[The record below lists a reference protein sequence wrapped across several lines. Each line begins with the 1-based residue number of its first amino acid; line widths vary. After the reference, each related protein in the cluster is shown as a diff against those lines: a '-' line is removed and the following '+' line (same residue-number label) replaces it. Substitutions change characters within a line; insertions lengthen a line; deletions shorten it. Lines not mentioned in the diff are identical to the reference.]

1 MTPGFDEAEYRR
13 LIAEQPPFPIED
25 EADLERTER
34 RIWQLLDQEQ
44 RTPAEDAY
52 LTVLTTLVS
61 AWEDEH
67 VTIPTLEPRRLIKV
81 LLEERGQR
89 QRDLVPI
96 FGTESIVSEV
106 LSGKRH
112 LRLEHLPG
120 LADFFHVPVSV
131 FIESRP
137 STHSGTA
144 SSVRA

>member
-1 MTPGFDEAEYRR
+1 VIPGIDEAEYKR
-13 LIAEQPPFPIED
+13 LLVEQPPLPID
-25 EADLERTER
+25 TRADLERMER
-34 RIWQLLDQEQ
+34 WIWQLLEQEQ
-44 RTPAEDAY
+44 RTPAEEAY
-52 LTVLTTLVS
+52 LSVLTTLVR

-67 VTIPTLEPRRLIKV
+67 VVIPALAPRELIKA

-120 LADFFHVPVSV
+120 LADFFHVPASV
-131 FIESRP
+131 FIE
-137 STHSGTA
+137 TA
-144 SSVRA
+144 PASHGLLAKPAPV

>member
-1 MTPGFDEAEYRR
+1 VTRGIDEAEYRR
-13 LIAEQPPFPIED
+13 LLSQHPPLPIED
-25 EADLERTER
+25 EEDLERTEQ
-34 RIWQLLDQEQ
+34 RIWQLLDREQ
-44 RTPAEDAY
+44 RTPAEEAY
-52 LTVLTTLVS
+52 LTVLRTLVS

-67 VTIPTLEPRRLIKV
+67 VAIPTLEPRRLIKV

-131 FIESRP
+131 FIESHS
-137 STHSGTA
+137 STHSGPA
-144 SSVRA
+144 SSVRI

>member
-1 MTPGFDEAEYRR
+1 VTPGFDEAEYRR
-13 LIAEQPPFPIED
+13 LIAEQPRFPIED

-67 VTIPTLEPRRLIKV
+67 VTIPPLEPRRLIKV
-81 LLEERGQR
+81 LREERGQR

-120 LADFFHVPVSV
+120 LAAFFHVPVSV
-131 FIESRP
+131 FVEGP
-137 STHSGTA
+137 SSSPPTPA
-144 SSVRA
+144 STIPV

>member
-1 MTPGFDEAEYRR
+1 MTPGFNEDEYRA
-13 LIAEQPPFPIED
+13 LLTAYPPRPIED
-25 EADLERTER
+25 EADLQRTEEC
-34 RIWQLLDQEQ
+34 IWELLAIDDRSRAQ
-44 RTPAEDAY
+44 DAY
-52 LTVLTTLVS
+52 LTLLS
-61 AWEDEH
+61 EQLERWQSEH
-67 VTIPTLEPRRLIKV
+67 VVIPPLSGAELVKA
-81 LLEERGQR
+81 LLTERGLR
-89 QRDLVPI
+89 QKDLVPL